1 MVIFKLHWRSIAS
14 TQQLHYNV
22 VNVPSN
28 QVLDIPH
35 PTNSAGSWASY
46 SINPD
51 VILNLVKEIL
61 AQSNL

>member
-1 MVIFKLHWRSIAS
+1 MVIFKLHWMSIAS
-14 TQQLHYNV
+14 KQHLHYNI

-28 QVLDIPH
+28 QVIDIPH
-35 PTNSAGSWASY
+35 PTNLTVDWVSY

-61 AQSNL
+61 TQSNP